1 MSDVE
6 RTFIFICILVLS
18 IAIWNPVTY
27 RKNSSGRLSTNRGK
41 LNLAQLIAL
50 LEVLPNFSLA
60 YQKWN
65 PDDAPLDQ
73 TLKVRL
79 GQVGYLSQNYGLSA
93 AELVINIQRVEALKS
108 QIKSQW
114 DEFSTP
120 AKSTS
125 KLLLVLPIFTHLF
138 ALGIG
143 IKATEWLITTSFGI
157 TLLVLASILI
167 IASLRIQAR
176 DPFKSPR
183 TVALTS
189 SQAMGLVFIT
199 TFIWQPSIPGA
210 VFALFIALLVGEFWV
225 SFQEQ
230 SQSERLRE
238 LKFQNTWEMGIV
250 IAALDTGMSWNSVL
264 ELLEYGLED
273 LDKIEIQEIRRR
285 IEQGAT
291 PEEAFLKSDLWSA
304 IGTSLTFAQSE
315 GARITPVIR
324 ALRDNVINEYQS
336 AREIRVRKQSQLLTV
351 SVSALQL
358 PAFIAVGLVPIVA
371 EPLMGI
377 IEQFSSTVL
386 VS

>member
-1 MSDVE
+1 MSDIE
-6 RTFIFICILVLS
+6 RTVIFFCMFTFS
-18 IAIWNPVTY
+18 IAIWNPATY
-27 RKNSSGRLSTNRGK
+27 KKNSSGRRSTNQGK

-50 LEVLPNFSLA
+50 LEVLPNFPLA

-65 PDDAPLDQ
+65 PDDIQIDQ
-73 TLKVRL
+73 TLKERL
-79 GQVGYLSQNYGLSA
+79 GQVGFLSQNYGLSA
-93 AELVINIQRVEALKS
+93 AELVRNIQKVELLKS
-108 QIKSQW
+108 KIESQW

-125 KLLLVLPIFTHLF
+125 KLLLVLPIITHLF
-138 ALGIG
+138 ALSID
-143 IKATEWLITTSFGI
+143 IRATEWLVTTSFGI
-157 TLLVLASILI
+157 ALVVLATILI
-167 IASLRIQAR
+167 IVSFRIQAR
-176 DPFKSPR
+176 DPFKTPR
-183 TVALTS
+183 AIALS
-189 SQAMGLVFIT
+189 SRQAMGLVFIT
-199 TFIWQPSIPGA
+199 TCIWQPSIPGV
-210 VFALFIALLVGEFWV
+210 VFAIFISLLVGEFWV

-238 LKFQNTWEMGIV
+238 RKFHNTWEMGIV

-264 ELLEYGLED
+264 ELLEFGLEGS
-273 LDKIEIQEIRRR
+273 DKVEIQEIRRR
-285 IEQGAT
+285 IEQGTT

-315 GARITPVIR
+315 GARITPVLR

-336 AREIRVRKQSQLLTV
+336 SREIRVRKQSQLLTV

-371 EPLMGI
+371 EPLTGI
-377 IEQFSSTVL
+377 IQQFSSTVL